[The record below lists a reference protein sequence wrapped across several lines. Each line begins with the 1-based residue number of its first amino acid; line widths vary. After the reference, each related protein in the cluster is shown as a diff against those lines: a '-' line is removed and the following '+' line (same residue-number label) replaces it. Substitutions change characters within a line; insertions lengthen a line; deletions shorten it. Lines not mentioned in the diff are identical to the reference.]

1 MQKKYTNL
9 STYLHSTTTST
20 QRDYIFFLHL
30 SFEYCFCLSYSCL
43 VKFLKH
49 NIAFLS
55 KELIDHPMIS
65 GHFQSQTTQIERLC
79 SSRPYNRHQV
89 YIYFLI
95 CFFGPNE
102 SKKCCTFYT
111 ILYQLYS
118 LQVEMI
124 RAFLVSFCCNC

>member
-55 KELIDHPMIS
+55 KELIDHPMSS
-65 GHFQSQTTQIERLC
+65 GHF
-79 SSRPYNRHQV
+79 
-89 YIYFLI
+89 
-95 CFFGPNE
+95 
-102 SKKCCTFYT
+102 
-111 ILYQLYS
+111 
-118 LQVEMI
+118 
-124 RAFLVSFCCNC
+124 